1 VSSEPIKSPLPGFS
15 AGAQKLIET
24 AIEKNDLEFFY
35 KLYLSKMVELSLT
48 GRGKEFYEHSKSGLG
63 DSPNELLM
71 AKGFEA
77 IGCLIDID
85 FNRCIVLL
93 NDLEKSTS
101 NLEIHTWVLQI
112 SDLCRAQINFH
123 RGNFEL
129 ALKHAYG
136 AINSPMKSGSLDP
149 IDQGRL
155 IRLVCCIKLI
165 LSDID
170 GINQCAQ
177 DIEGV
182 ANPDELSELSH
193 AKSAIKSMQ
202 LLAQG
207 DYKQAYEIASAMVA
221 IEEELNRVGV
231 SAPFDCKFVVA
242 RCLFEFSLIP
252 ETLDQLNK
260 LKIQAQKDKLDCIYL
275 LCEVGEI
282 RVLSRNAT
290 NLPNLNTKFEA
301 LQDYLIQNQSVKSM
315 SWLVD
320 VAEIFIK
327 NANNEVTRVR
337 SLVDRNRNIPYVKLL
352 DRQKYKIKD
361 SELIDISYFKKLPE
375 LTAFQIIYKNLN
387 LSKFS
392 SEGSKRQRE
401 YLMTALAKGEEVG
414 AREMFLRQDNKT
426 LESIINFTSRSNSQ
440 WLESLSRACME
451 RIKERN
457 ALLEFS
463 GEQLTQR
470 EIEVLKYL
478 TSGKSVEEIGKS
490 LHISKNTM
498 KTHLKNVYRKLKVND
513 RNEACKIAKTKL
525 LV

>member
-1 VSSEPIKSPLPGFS
+1 
-15 AGAQKLIET
+15 
-24 AIEKNDLEFFY
+24 
-35 KLYLSKMVELSLT
+35 
-48 GRGKEFYEHSKSGLG
+48 
-63 DSPNELLM
+63 
-71 AKGFEA
+71 
-77 IGCLIDID
+77 
-85 FNRCIVLL
+85 
-93 NDLEKSTS
+93 
-101 NLEIHTWVLQI
+101 
-112 SDLCRAQINFH
+112 
-123 RGNFEL
+123 
-129 ALKHAYG
+129 
-136 AINSPMKSGSLDP
+136 
-149 IDQGRL
+149 
-155 IRLVCCIKLI
+155 
-165 LSDID
+165 
-170 GINQCAQ
+170 
-177 DIEGV
+177 
-182 ANPDELSELSH
+182 
-193 AKSAIKSMQ
+193 
-202 LLAQG
+202 
-207 DYKQAYEIASAMVA
+207 
-221 IEEELNRVGV
+221 
-231 SAPFDCKFVVA
+231 
-242 RCLFEFSLIP
+242 
-252 ETLDQLNK
+252 
-260 LKIQAQKDKLDCIYL
+260 
-275 LCEVGEI
+275 
-282 RVLSRNAT
+282 
-290 NLPNLNTKFEA
+290 
-301 LQDYLIQNQSVKSM
+301 M

-352 DRQKYKIKD
+352 DKQKYKIKD
-361 SELIDISYFKKLPE
+361 SELIDLSYFKKLPE
-375 LTAFQIIYKNLN
+375 LTSFQIIYKNLN

-401 YLMTALAKGEEVG
+401 YLMTALARGEAVG
-414 AREMFLRQDNKT
+414 AREIFLRQDNKT

>member
-1 VSSEPIKSPLPGFS
+1 M
-15 AGAQKLIET
+15 AG
-24 AIEKNDLEFFY
+24 
-35 KLYLSKMVELSLT
+35 
-48 GRGKEFYEHSKSGLG
+48 
-63 DSPNELLM
+63 
-71 AKGFEA
+71 
-77 IGCLIDID
+77 
-85 FNRCIVLL
+85 
-93 NDLEKSTS
+93 
-101 NLEIHTWVLQI
+101 
-112 SDLCRAQINFH
+112 
-123 RGNFEL
+123 
-129 ALKHAYG
+129 
-136 AINSPMKSGSLDP
+136 SGSTP
-149 IDQGRL
+149 SAMVRKC
-155 IRLVCCIKLI
+155 V
-165 LSDID
+165 
-170 GINQCAQ
+170 Q

-182 ANPDELSELSH
+182 ANPEGLSDLSH

-207 DYKQAYEIASAMVA
+207 DYKQAYEIASAIVA
-221 IEEELNRVGV
+221 IEEELNRVGI

-242 RCLFEFSLIP
+242 RCLLEFSLIP
-252 ETLDQLNK
+252 ETLDQLDT
-260 LKIQAQKDKLDCIYL
+260 LKTQAQKDKLDCIYL

-282 RVLSRNAT
+282 KVLSRNAT
-290 NLPNLNTKFEA
+290 NLPSLNTKFKA
-301 LQDYLIQNQSVKSM
+301 LQDYLIQNQNVKSM
-315 SWLVD
+315 SWVVD
-320 VAEIFIK
+320 IAEIFIK

-361 SELIDISYFKKLPE
+361 SELTDISYFKKLPE
-375 LTAFQIIYKNLN
+375 LTSFQIIYKNLN

-457 ALLEFS
+457 TLLEFS

>member
-1 VSSEPIKSPLPGFS
+1 MSSEPIKSPLPGFS
-15 AGAQKLIET
+15 TGAQKLIEK

-48 GRGKEFYEHSKSGLG
+48 GRGKEFYEHSISALD
-63 DSPNELLM
+63 DSPNSLLM
-71 AKGFEA
+71 AKGFQA
-77 IGCLIDID
+77 IGCLIDTD
-85 FNRCIVLL
+85 FNKCILL
-93 NDLEKSTS
+93 LDDLEKSTV
-101 NLEIHTWVLQI
+101 NLDMHQWVLQI

-123 RGNFEL
+123 RGNFDL
-129 ALKHAYG
+129 ALKHADG
-136 AINSPMKSGSLDP
+136 AINSPIKSGSLDP

-165 LSDID
+165 LSDVD
-170 GINQCAQ
+170 GIEKCAQ

-182 ANPDELSELSH
+182 ANPEGLSELSH

-207 DYKQAYEIASAMVA
+207 DYKQAYEIASAIVA
-221 IEEELNRVGV
+221 IEEELNRVGI
-231 SAPFDCKFVVA
+231 SAPFDCKFVVM
-242 RCLFEFSLIP
+242 RCLFEFSLIS
-252 ETLDQLNK
+252 EALDQLDK
-260 LKIQAQKDKLDCIYL
+260 LKKQAQTNKLDCIYL

-282 RVLSRNAT
+282 RVLSRNAA
-290 NLPNLNTKFEA
+290 NLPSLNTKFET
-301 LQDYLIQNQSVKSM
+301 LQDYLIKNQNVKSM
-315 SWLVD
+315 SWIVD

-327 NANNEVTRVR
+327 NANNEVTRVK

-361 SELIDISYFKKLPE
+361 SELIDLGYFKKLPE
-375 LTAFQIIYKNLN
+375 VTAFQIIYKNLN

-392 SEGSKRQRE
+392 SEGTKRQRE
-401 YLMTALAKGEEVG
+401 YLKTALAKGEEVG

-426 LESIINFTSRSNSQ
+426 LESIINFASASNSQ

-457 ALLEFS
+457 TLLEFS

-478 TSGKSVEEIGKS
+478 TSGKSIEEIGKS

>member
-1 VSSEPIKSPLPGFS
+1 VSSEPSKSPLPGFS
-15 AGAQKLIET
+15 TGAQRLIEK

-48 GRGKEFYEHSKSGLG
+48 GRGKEFYEHSISALD
-63 DSPNELLM
+63 DSPNSLLM
-71 AKGFEA
+71 AKGFQA
-77 IGCLIDID
+77 IGCLIDTD
-85 FNRCIVLL
+85 FNKCIVLL
-93 NDLEKSTS
+93 NDLEKSS
-101 NLEIHTWVLQI
+101 LNLDIHQWVLQI

-123 RGNFEL
+123 RGNFDL
-129 ALKHAYG
+129 ALKHADG
-136 AINSPMKSGSLDP
+136 AINSPIKSGSLDP

-165 LSDID
+165 LSDVD
-170 GINQCAQ
+170 GIEKCAQ

-182 ANPDELSELSH
+182 ANPVGLSELSH

-207 DYKQAYEIASAMVA
+207 DYKQAYELASAIVA
-221 IEEELNRVGV
+221 IEEESNHVGI
-231 SAPFDCKFVVA
+231 SAPFDCKFVVM
-242 RCLFEFSLIP
+242 RCLFEFSLIS
-252 ETLDQLNK
+252 EALDQLDK
-260 LKIQAQKDKLDCIYL
+260 LKKQAQTNKLDCIYL

-282 RVLSRNAT
+282 RVLSRHAS
-290 NLPNLNTKFEA
+290 NLPTLNTKFEA
-301 LQDYLIQNQSVKSM
+301 LQDYLIQNRNAKSM

-327 NANNEVTRVR
+327 NANNEVARVK

-352 DRQKYKIKD
+352 DRQKHKIKD
-361 SELIDISYFKKLPE
+361 SELSDISYFKKLPE
-375 LTAFQIIYKNLN
+375 STPFQIIYKNLN

-392 SEGSKRQRE
+392 SEGTKRQRE
-401 YLMTALAKGEEVG
+401 YLMIAVAKGEVVG
-414 AREMFLRQDNKT
+414 AREMFLRQENKT
-426 LESIINFTSRSNSQ
+426 LESIINFASRTNSQ

-457 ALLEFS
+457 TLLEFS

-478 TSGKSVEEIGKS
+478 TSGKSIEEIGKS

>member
-1 VSSEPIKSPLPGFS
+1 VSNEPIKSPLPGFS
-15 AGAQKLIET
+15 SGAQKIIEK

-48 GRGKEFYEHSKSGLG
+48 GRGKEFYEHSISSLD
-63 DSPNELLM
+63 DSPNGILM
-71 AKGFEA
+71 AKGFRA
-77 IGCLIDID
+77 IGYLIDTD
-85 FNRCIVLL
+85 FDKCLMLL
-93 NDLEKSTS
+93 DDLEKSTV
-101 NLEIHTWVLQI
+101 NLDMHQWVLQI
-112 SDLCRAQINFH
+112 SNLCRAQINFH
-123 RGNFEL
+123 RE
-129 ALKHAYG
+129 K
-136 AINSPMKSGSLDP
+136 
-149 IDQGRL
+149 
-155 IRLVCCIKLI
+155 
-165 LSDID
+165 
-170 GINQCAQ
+170 CAQ

-182 ANPDELSELSH
+182 ANPEGLAELNH
-193 AKSAIKSMQ
+193 AKSAIKSML

-207 DYKQAYEIASAMVA
+207 DYKQAYEIASAIVA
-221 IEEELNRVGV
+221 IEEESNRVGI
-231 SAPFDCKFVVA
+231 SAPFDCKFVVM
-242 RCLFEFSLIP
+242 RCLFEFSLIS
-252 ETLDQLNK
+252 EALDQLGK
-260 LKIQAQKDKLDCIYL
+260 LKKQAQKNNLDSIYL

-282 RVLSRNAT
+282 RVLSRNAA
-290 NLPNLNTKFEA
+290 NLPSLNTKFEA
-301 LQDYLIQNQSVKSM
+301 LQDYLMQNQNVKSM
-315 SWLVD
+315 SWIID

-327 NANNEVTRVR
+327 NANNEVTRVK

-361 SELIDISYFKKLPE
+361 SELIDIGYFKKLPE
-375 LTAFQIIYKNLN
+375 VTAFQIIYKNLN

-392 SEGSKRQRE
+392 SEGNKRQRE
-401 YLMTALAKGEEVG
+401 YLKTALAKGEEVG

-426 LESIINFTSRSNSQ
+426 LELIINFASTSNSQ

-457 ALLEFS
+457 TLLEFS

-478 TSGKSVEEIGKS
+478 TSGKSIEEIGKS

-513 RNEACKIAKTKL
+513 RDGACKIAKTKL

>member
-1 VSSEPIKSPLPGFS
+1 ML
-15 AGAQKLIET
+15 
-24 AIEKNDLEFFY
+24 
-35 KLYLSKMVELSLT
+35 
-48 GRGKEFYEHSKSGLG
+48 
-63 DSPNELLM
+63 
-71 AKGFEA
+71 
-77 IGCLIDID
+77 
-85 FNRCIVLL
+85 
-93 NDLEKSTS
+93 
-101 NLEIHTWVLQI
+101 
-112 SDLCRAQINFH
+112 
-123 RGNFEL
+123 
-129 ALKHAYG
+129 
-136 AINSPMKSGSLDP
+136 
-149 IDQGRL
+149 
-155 IRLVCCIKLI
+155 
-165 LSDID
+165 
-170 GINQCAQ
+170 
-177 DIEGV
+177 
-182 ANPDELSELSH
+182 
-193 AKSAIKSMQ
+193 

-207 DYKQAYEIASAMVA
+207 DYKQAYEKASAIVA
-221 IEEELNRVGV
+221 IEEESNRVGI
-231 SAPFDCKFVVA
+231 SAPFDCKFVVM
-242 RCLFEFSLIP
+242 RCLFEFSLIS
-252 ETLDQLNK
+252 EALDQLGK
-260 LKIQAQKDKLDCIYL
+260 LKKQAQKNNLDSIYL

-282 RVLSRNAT
+282 RVLSRNAA
-290 NLPNLNTKFEA
+290 NLPSLNTKFEA
-301 LQDYLIQNQSVKSM
+301 LQDYLNQNQNVKSM

-352 DRQKYKIKD
+352 DKQKYKIKD
-361 SELIDISYFKKLPE
+361 SELTDISYFKKLPE
-375 LTAFQIIYKNLN
+375 LTSFQIIYKNLN

-401 YLMTALAKGEEVG
+401 YLMTALAKGEAVG
-414 AREMFLRQDNKT
+414 AREIFLRQDNKT

>member
-1 VSSEPIKSPLPGFS
+1 
-15 AGAQKLIET
+15 
-24 AIEKNDLEFFY
+24 
-35 KLYLSKMVELSLT
+35 M
-48 GRGKEFYEHSKSGLG
+48 H
-63 DSPNELLM
+63 
-71 AKGFEA
+71 
-77 IGCLIDID
+77 CL
-85 FNRCIVLL
+85 
-93 NDLEKSTS
+93 
-101 NLEIHTWVLQI
+101 
-112 SDLCRAQINFH
+112 
-123 RGNFEL
+123 
-129 ALKHAYG
+129 
-136 AINSPMKSGSLDP
+136 
-149 IDQGRL
+149 
-155 IRLVCCIKLI
+155 
-165 LSDID
+165 
-170 GINQCAQ
+170 
-177 DIEGV
+177 
-182 ANPDELSELSH
+182 
-193 AKSAIKSMQ
+193 
-202 LLAQG
+202 
-207 DYKQAYEIASAMVA
+207 
-221 IEEELNRVGV
+221 
-231 SAPFDCKFVVA
+231 
-242 RCLFEFSLIP
+242 
-252 ETLDQLNK
+252 
-260 LKIQAQKDKLDCIYL
+260 
-275 LCEVGEI
+275 
-282 RVLSRNAT
+282 

-352 DRQKYKIKD
+352 DKQKYKNKD
-361 SELIDISYFKKLPE
+361 SELTDISYFKKLPE
-375 LTAFQIIYKNLN
+375 LTSFQIIYKNLN

-401 YLMTALAKGEEVG
+401 YLMTALAKGEAVG
-414 AREMFLRQDNKT
+414 AREIFLRQDNKT